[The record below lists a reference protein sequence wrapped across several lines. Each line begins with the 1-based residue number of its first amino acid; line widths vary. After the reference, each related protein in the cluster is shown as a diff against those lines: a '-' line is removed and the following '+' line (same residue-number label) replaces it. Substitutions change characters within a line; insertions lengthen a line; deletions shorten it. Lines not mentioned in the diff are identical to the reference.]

1 VSCDSSAVSFFAHLE
16 IEMSKTP
23 TLTTESGAPVV
34 DNQNS
39 QTAGPGGPTLLQDHH
54 LIEKLARFNRERIPE
69 RVVHA
74 VGSGAY
80 GYLEVTNPDVSKW
93 TKMRIFEKLGKKTD
107 MFARFSVVANSRGG
121 PDLARDPRGF
131 AMKFYT
137 EDGNWDLVGNNTPV
151 FFLRDGIKFPDFIH
165 SQKQDPFTNRQEP
178 DNVWDF
184 FSHSPEATHQFTIL
198 FSDRGIP
205 ASYRCMDG
213 FGSHTFQWVNAKD
226 ERFWVKFHFKTSQ
239 GIKNFTS
246 EEAAVQAGKDSFY
259 CHRDLYQS
267 IEKGDFPSWKLYV
280 QVMPDEEAAKYRID
294 PFDVTKVWN
303 HKDYPLIEIGKLV
316 LNRAPENYFAET
328 EQAAFDPSHFVPGI
342 GPSPDR
348 MLQARLFGYGDAHRY
363 RLGINHAALSVNAPK
378 CVSGG
383 ANNYGRDG
391 FMPVGAPSGHQKNY
405 EPNSFGGPVQT
416 NNEHY
421 NGIQLSGLTGHY
433 PQQQRQTDDFMQAG
447 DLYRLQARDAQQ
459 RLVDNIV
466 ASLAQVSRQ
475 DIIDRSIGHFSKADT
490 DFGKRITEG
499 VAIRQRSVG
508 AKL

>member
-1 VSCDSSAVSFFAHLE
+1 MTSTCPV
-16 IEMSKTP
+16 
-23 TLTTESGAPVV
+23 LTTASGTPVV

-39 QTAGPGGPTLLQDHH
+39 QTAGPNGPTLLQDQH

-93 TKMRIFEKLGKKTD
+93 TKMRIFESQGKKTE
-107 MFARFSVVANSRGG
+107 MFARFSIVANSRGG

-131 AMKFYT
+131 AMKFYS

-165 SQKQDPFTNRQEP
+165 SQKQDPYSNRQEP

-213 FGSHTFQWVNAKD
+213 FGSHTFQWLNAKN
-226 ERFWVKFHFKTSQ
+226 ERFWVKFHFKTNQ

-246 EEAAVQAGKDSFY
+246 EEAAEIMGKDSFY
-259 CHRDLYQS
+259 CHHDLYES
-267 IEKGDFPSWKLYV
+267 IETGEFPSWKLCV
-280 QVMPDEEAAKYRID
+280 QIMPDDESAVYHVD

-303 HKDYPLIEIGKLV
+303 HKDYPLVEIGKLV
-316 LNRAPENYFAET
+316 LNRTPESYFAET
-328 EQAAFDPSHFVPGI
+328 EQAAFDPGHFVPGI

-348 MLQARLFGYGDAHRY
+348 MLQARLFAYGDAQRY
-363 RLGINHAALSVNAPK
+363 RLGINHTALAVNFPK
-378 CVSGG
+378 GVSGG

-391 FMPVGAPSGHQKNY
+391 FMPIDPPSGRQKNY
-405 EPNSFGGPVQT
+405 EPNSFGGPAQT
-416 NNEHY
+416 ATEHY
-421 NGIQLSGLTGHY
+421 KGVTLSDLTGHY
-433 PQQQRQTDDFMQAG
+433 PQQQRQGDDFLQAG
-447 DLYRLQARDAQQ
+447 DLYRLQAPDAQQ
-459 RLVDNIV
+459 RLVNNIA

-475 DIIDRSIGHFSKADT
+475 DIIDRSIGHFTKADKQ
-490 DFGKRITEG
+490 FGKRIAEG
-499 VAIRQRSVG
+499 VAISKSTVS